1 MESIE
6 RPGRNPQSPLLV
18 AVVADFLL
26 RRLRRL
32 FPSAVLRAYADDLSA
47 VLPLGLSEL
56 PQLVSVFEEYAAI
69 SGLRLNLPKTV
80 LIPLY
85 ICRHNDLSQDLA
97 RRFPLWVGI
106 TVAGTAKY
114 LGFFLGPDRGEL
126 GFQKALVKFA
136 ERARGWGHAGGGLFL
151 TSLAYSV
158 YIASVLMFLL
168 QLDELP
174 ARWQGVEASAFR
186 ALVPGPGV
194 WCLPVDLHH
203 LDHFGLP
210 YAFLDVQALSPVI
223 KFRVACCE
231 HSANGG
237 LLVRHRAR
245 ELRRW
250 MSSSPQYVRAGIWA
264 H

>member
-1 MESIE
+1 MQI
-6 RPGRNPQSPLLV
+6 
-18 AVVADFLL
+18 ADFLL

-56 PQLVSVFEEYAAI
+56 PRLVSVFEEYAAI

-97 RRFPLWVGI
+97 CRFPFWVGI

-114 LGFFLGPDRGEL
+114 LGFFLRPDRGEL
-126 GFQKALVKFA
+126 GFQKASVKFA

-210 YAFLDVQALSPVI
+210 RAILDVKPCRLWSNSEWPAAKIQPMEVSWYDVARASYASGCHLPRSMFVQASGLIGS
-223 KFRVACCE
+223 AG
-231 HSANGG
+231 HS
-237 LLVRHRAR
+237 
-245 ELRRW
+245 
-250 MSSSPQYVRAGIWA
+250 I
-264 H
+264 